1 MTVYM
6 VKYKLVGKDEEKTVE
21 GYKRATPYYKTKGA
35 AKTAWTYHTQYWGSN
50 DFSRVEYVRIATME
64 LKEID
69 SEYIIPKKE

>member
-6 VKYKLVGKDEEKTVE
+6 VKYKTIGEDREHTVQGE
-21 GYKRATPYYKTKGA
+21 ARATPYYKTKGA
-35 AKTAWTYHTQYWGSN
+35 AKAAWTHYADWHGPDILTEL
-50 DFSRVEYVRIATME
+50 EYVRIIAME